1 MALRIGGRAIDVR
14 VSTLP
19 SSHGERVVLRLLDK
33 NSVNL
38 DLLTLGMPPALLDRV
53 DALIARPHGI
63 ILVTGPT
70 GSGKSTTLDAALSR
84 LDARERNIMTIE
96 DPVEYELEGI
106 GQTQVNAKVEMTFAR
121 GLRAILRQDPDVVLV
136 GEIRDG
142 ETAQIACQASLTGH
156 LVLSTLH
163 TNSALGAISR
173 LQDMGVEPFLL
184 STSLL
189 AVMSQRLVRQLC
201 PHCRQPWQADA
212 NTARQM
218 AVPVG
223 ARLWQPKGCPWQCNF
238 IGYRGRTGIHEL
250 LLIDD
255 RVRAAIHRGENEL
268 TLIQQL
274 GPAWQ
279 TLRHAGRDKAL
290 AGITSWEEVMR
301 VTEQQKRRKASKMA
315 LFRYQALDAQGKT
328 RRGLQQA
335 DSARHARQLLR
346 DKGWLALEVTTADPA
361 RRLWAGG
368 SLTRRTSAGDLAL
381 LTRELATLVAA
392 GIPLEKALDAVAQ
405 QCEKPSLRTLMA
417 GVCSKVLEGHSLAE
431 AMRAYPACF
440 DGLFCAMAAA
450 GETSGHHGVLNRLA
464 DYTEQRQQLRAR
476 LWQAMIDP
484 IVLTLVAIS
493 VIAILLSTVV
503 PKVVEQFVHLK
514 QALPFSTRP
523 RNELSDI
530 VRSAGPWLALL
541 SLLAL
546 LALRYLLRQPARRL
560 AWDRALLR
568 LPVIGRVA
576 RSVNSARY
584 ARTLSILN
592 ASAVPLLLSMR
603 MSADVLSNAWARSQ
617 LAAASESVREG
628 VSLHRALDDGLFL
641 LMMRYMIASGEQS
654 GETDRHAG
662 ARGGEPGPGAE
673 RADPDGPQPV

>member
-1 MALRIGGRAIDVR
+1 
-14 VSTLP
+14 
-19 SSHGERVVLRLLDK
+19 
-33 NSVNL
+33 
-38 DLLTLGMPPALLDRV
+38 
-53 DALIARPHGI
+53 
-63 ILVTGPT
+63 
-70 GSGKSTTLDAALSR
+70 
-84 LDARERNIMTIE
+84 
-96 DPVEYELEGI
+96 
-106 GQTQVNAKVEMTFAR
+106 
-121 GLRAILRQDPDVVLV
+121 
-136 GEIRDG
+136 
-142 ETAQIACQASLTGH
+142 
-156 LVLSTLH
+156 
-163 TNSALGAISR
+163 
-173 LQDMGVEPFLL
+173 
-184 STSLL
+184 
-189 AVMSQRLVRQLC
+189 
-201 PHCRQPWQADA
+201 
-212 NTARQM
+212 
-218 AVPVG
+218 
-223 ARLWQPKGCPWQCNF
+223 
-238 IGYRGRTGIHEL
+238 
-250 LLIDD
+250 
-255 RVRAAIHRGENEL
+255 
-268 TLIQQL
+268 
-274 GPAWQ
+274 
-279 TLRHAGRDKAL
+279 
-290 AGITSWEEVMR
+290 
-301 VTEQQKRRKASKMA
+301 MA

-381 LTRELATLVAA
+381 LTRQLATLVAA

-417 GVCSKVLEGHSLAE
+417 GVRSKVLEGHSLAE

-440 DGLFCAMAAA
+440 DGLFCAMVAA
-450 GETSGHHGVLNRLA
+450 GETSGHLDGVLNRLA
-464 DYTEQRQQLRAR
+464 AYTEQRQQLRAR
-476 LWQAMIDP
+476 LLQAMIYP

-514 QALPFSTRP
+514 QALPFSTRLLMS
-523 RNELSDI
+523 LSDI

-546 LALRYLLRQPARRL
+546 LALRQPARRL

-603 MSADVLSNAWARSQ
+603 ISADVLSNAWARSQ

-628 VSLHRALDDGLFL
+628 VSLHRALESTALFPP
-641 LMMRYMIASGEQS
+641 MMRYMIASGEQS
-654 GETDRHAG
+654 GELTAML
-662 ARGGEPGPGAE
+662 E
-673 RADPDGPQPV
+673 RAAENQDRELSAQIQMALSLFEPLLVVTMAGMVLFIVLAILQPILQLNTLMSM